1 MHYIIHNT
9 RIGTHYFTKISLRMV
24 RSKLNTNLNYREY
37 KQLERDDAEYD
48 ASMYEIELLG
58 KEVRI
63 AIGRGKTE
71 KKDIIYYPMYLMNTD
86 DRVVKQIGV
95 FEIRADQASEML
107 DDEDDLDIDKLPHPL
122 VYSFVTAGMLEADSR
137 GKKAPPIGLLEETD
151 AAEEE
156 GVKEVQEEPVQE
168 EPVQEEVQK
177 EVQEPEQLDQEDNAS
192 DELRSKMKAQ
202 ALALP
207 AQTKETA
214 QAEHAEYRK
223 MPDQPWI
230 QTFMQNN
237 NFGITDN
244 EAGGDCLF
252 AVIRDAFRTRG
263 KYVEVPELRRKV
275 AAEATEEVFEGYKK
289 QYTMTA
295 ESISTTIAE
304 MRGLEEA
311 NAKLK
316 QRLVRTTDA
325 KEQQAIIIESRHNAT
340 RHKRLKSEVMLSK
353 ELLQD
358 FHFMKN
364 VNTLEDF
371 REVLKSCA
379 FWADTWAIST
389 LERVLRIKLIILS
402 SERFHS
408 GEMGGVLQ
416 CGQLNDRVLEDQGS
430 FEPDF
435 YIMAEHTGM
444 HYKLITYKGEALLT
458 FREIPYDIKIMV
470 VEKCMERNAGPYY
483 LIPQFRTFREEDLG
497 LKDADLDLK
506 AERELMQTIP
516 SVHASSSS
524 ASAHAHASHAPLY
537 DDATVFQ
544 FYSKSMDKPLPGTGS
559 GETIERADIPKY
571 AALAK
576 ESPQWR
582 KMLSNF
588 WEPPGDDKNKPL
600 FTLDGHKWRTL
611 EHYLK
616 GSQFRKENPK
626 HYLQFSLDSDSDLS
640 KSPALAKAAAKD
652 DKYKDMKPD
661 ADFNL
666 REEKEREDAQHAKY
680 SQNSY
685 LEDMLLNTRN
695 AKLVHFRRGKPP
707 AVCTELMRVRHRLQL
722 EQLKR
727 KKQ

>member
-1 MHYIIHNT
+1 
-9 RIGTHYFTKISLRMV
+9 MV
-24 RSKLNTNLNYREY
+24 RSKLNPELNYREY
-37 KQLERDDAEYD
+37 KQLERDDADYD
-48 ASMYEIELLG
+48 ATMYEIELLG

-63 AIGRGKTE
+63 AIGRGKTD
-71 KKDIIYYPMYLMNTD
+71 KKGIIYYPMYLINTD

-95 FEIRADQASEML
+95 FEIQADQASEVL
-107 DDEDDLDIDKLPHPL
+107 DDDDDLDIDKLPHPL
-122 VYSFVTAGMLEADSR
+122 IYSFVTAGMLEADSR
-137 GKKAPPIGLLEETD
+137 GKTAPVAEIVVEKEKEKEDKEDVNEEIMVQPEGEEDKSVQQDKTAD
-151 AAEEE
+151 A
-156 GVKEVQEEPVQE
+156 
-168 EPVQEEVQK
+168 
-177 EVQEPEQLDQEDNAS
+177 
-192 DELRSKMKAQ
+192 LRSKMKE
-202 ALALP
+202 LSLP

-214 QAEHAEYRK
+214 QAEHAEYK
-223 MPDQPWI
+223 KLPDQPWI
-230 QTFMQNN
+230 QTHMQNN

-244 EAGGDCLF
+244 EAGGDCLY

-275 AAEATEEVFEGYKK
+275 AAEATEEVFQGYRD
-289 QYTMTA
+289 QYTITA
-295 ESISTTIAE
+295 DSIATTRAE
-304 MRGLEEA
+304 MRGLVDA
-311 NAKLK
+311 NEKLK
-316 QRLVRTTDA
+316 QRRDRTTDA
-325 KEQQAIIIESRHNAT
+325 KEQQVIIAESRRNAAQF
-340 RHKRLKSEVMLSK
+340 KRLKTELALSQ

-364 VNTLEDF
+364 VNTLADF
-371 REVLKSCA
+371 QEMLKSCA

-389 LERVLRIKLIILS
+389 LERVLRIKIIILS
-402 SERFHS
+402 SERFRA

-435 YIMAEHTGM
+435 YIMADHMGM
-444 HYKLITYKGEALLT
+444 HYTLITYKGEALLT

-470 VEKCMERNAGPYY
+470 IEKCMERNAGPYN
-483 LIPQFRTFREEDLG
+483 LIPQFRTFREEELG
-497 LKDADLDLK
+497 LKGIEEDEAVRDKDHS
-506 AERELMQTIP
+506 IP
-516 SVHASSSS
+516 PAST
-524 ASAHAHASHAPLY
+524 AHSHAPLY

-571 AALAK
+571 AELAK

-588 WEPPGDDKNKPL
+588 WEPPGDDRDKAL
-600 FTLDGHKWRTL
+600 FTLDDHKWRTL
-611 EHYLK
+611 EHYLQ
-616 GSQFRKENPK
+616 GSRFRKEHPK

-640 KSPALAKAAAKD
+640 KSPTLAKSAAKD
-652 DKYKDMKPD
+652 DKYKDIKPD
-661 ADFNL
+661 ADYGS

-685 LEDMLLNTRN
+685 LADMLLNTRN

-707 AVCTELMRVRHRLQL
+707 AVCNELMRVRHRLHQ
-722 EQLKR
+722 EQVTR